1 MANLDNSEINERS
14 KQLKNLLSKLALSSE
29 LLSDEGKRN
38 SVYKELESIYHLAN
52 DATGFRHY
60 YSDIF
65 AKMFDIKSDEKLA
78 SGTLENLIYNL
89 RFINDHYHERKIIN
103 MDENGMPIDVEKNIR
118 KLYDHVSLEIARMS
132 YSDKGDVYVAQQGAT
147 LMNLSDKVEK
157 MQHEAK
163 DIRDSIE
170 KSKLDYIAILGIFAS
185 VVLAFVGGMA
195 FSTSVLEN
203 IKDVSIYRLVITAL
217 IIGVIFVTVIFLMFY
232 FVGILS
238 GRKLND
244 ESSLNPLLLSYGL
257 FIFLIV
263 TVYIMWY
270 HGDVEARNKRV
281 DEQIQASIVES
292 SDEPDITFQIQS
304 EQNDTAAE

>member
-1 MANLDNSEINERS
+1 
-14 KQLKNLLSKLALSSE
+14 
-29 LLSDEGKRN
+29 
-38 SVYKELESIYHLAN
+38 
-52 DATGFRHY
+52 
-60 YSDIF
+60 
-65 AKMFDIKSDEKLA
+65 
-78 SGTLENLIYNL
+78 
-89 RFINDHYHERKIIN
+89 
-103 MDENGMPIDVEKNIR
+103 
-118 KLYDHVSLEIARMS
+118 MS

>member
-1 MANLDNSEINERS
+1 
-14 KQLKNLLSKLALSSE
+14 
-29 LLSDEGKRN
+29 
-38 SVYKELESIYHLAN
+38 
-52 DATGFRHY
+52 
-60 YSDIF
+60 
-65 AKMFDIKSDEKLA
+65 
-78 SGTLENLIYNL
+78 
-89 RFINDHYHERKIIN
+89 
-103 MDENGMPIDVEKNIR
+103 
-118 KLYDHVSLEIARMS
+118 
-132 YSDKGDVYVAQQGAT
+132 
-147 LMNLSDKVEK
+147 
-157 MQHEAK
+157 
-163 DIRDSIE
+163 
-170 KSKLDYIAILGIFAS
+170 
-185 VVLAFVGGMA
+185 MA

-292 SDEPDITFQIQS
+292 FDEPDITFQFRS
-304 EQNDTAAE
+304 EQSSAAAE